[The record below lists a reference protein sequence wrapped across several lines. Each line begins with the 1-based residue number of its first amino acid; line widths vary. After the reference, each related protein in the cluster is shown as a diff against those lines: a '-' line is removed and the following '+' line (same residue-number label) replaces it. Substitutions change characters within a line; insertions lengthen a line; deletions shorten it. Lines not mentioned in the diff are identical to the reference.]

1 MRSQDFYWTLLLV
14 ASLVFLAFLSFNFG
28 KVLSF
33 QEESSSLALPV
44 SPSST
49 SSPGLEEI
57 EEQGLFL
64 VSYPEGDLVS
74 FRDLFHPAIPIAEE
88 IEEGMVAVLP
98 EEYGE
103 EVVYVPP
110 QEFVSPQ
117 EEEVEEEYLPPVH
130 LQGVV
135 VSDSRQAVIVEVGG
149 KIQILTNEKN
159 LSSNIK
165 LVKVEGKEVVLN
177 YEGRE
182 ITLTFEK

>member
-74 FRDLFHPAIPIAEE
+74 FRDLFHLAIPIAEE
-88 IEEGMVAVLP
+88 IEEGMVAVFP

-117 EEEVEEEYLPPVH
+117 EEVEEESLPPVH